1 MAMKSESKDKKNKV
15 QSLDDILFPFLI
27 TIAILFVV
35 FAVFIMD
42 EDLLDKWDKLFGS
55 AVLGW

>member
-1 MAMKSESKDKKNKV
+1 MVMNSESKDKKNKV

-27 TIAILFVV
+27 TIAILFVLL
-35 FAVFIMD
+35 AAFIMD
-42 EDLLDKWDKLFGS
+42 EELLNKWDKLFGS

>member
-27 TIAILFVV
+27 TIAILFVLV
-35 FAVFIMD
+35 AVLIMD
-42 EDLLDKWDKLFGS
+42 EELLDKWNKLFGS